1 MARGITVF
9 RRHHIILISFY
20 IVILPI
26 LVVSCATLTP
36 EVTEAVIT
44 VVIALTPTEET
55 IVPEPTPEMTPT
67 TLVPPPGN
75 STDAILLAQACE
87 PPAPQPS
94 PPAPVPRATPIPGAT
109 SFIPPATPTATL
121 ESPVLPVT
129 PSADLASLE
138 REMVNAINEER
149 QKWGLPPYRV
159 DKQLTIVARAHAQD
173 MVARGYFDHVTPE
186 GKTLRDRLRE
196 RGLEPYWAG
205 ENWLRAVRPVDEVI
219 QYAIEWFMA
228 DPPHRDNIL
237 HTHYDRVGVGV
248 TEGPPGWYTFVL
260 DFAGE

>member
-1 MARGITVF
+1 MF

-20 IVILPI
+20 IVILLI

-36 EVTEAVIT
+36 EGTEAVTT
-44 VVIALTPTEET
+44 VAIALTPTEET
-55 IVPEPTPEMTPT
+55 IVPEPTPEMRPT
-67 TLVPPPGN
+67 
-75 STDAILLAQACE
+75 
-87 PPAPQPS
+87 
-94 PPAPVPRATPIPGAT
+94 PVPRASPISGAT
-109 SFIPPATPTATL
+109 SSIPPATPPPGVGARPATATL

-138 REMVNAINEER
+138 LAMVKAINEER
-149 QKWGLPPYRV
+149 QKRGLPPYRV
-159 DKQLTIVARAHAQD
+159 DQQLTLVARAHAQD
-173 MVARGYFDHVTPE
+173 MVAREYFGHITPE
-186 GKTLRDRLRE
+186 GKTLRDRLGE

-205 ENWLRAVRPVDEVI
+205 ENWLRAVRPADEVV

-237 HTHYDRVGVGV
+237 HTHYDHVGVGV
-248 TEGPPGWYTFVL
+248 TEGPSGWTTFVL

>member
-1 MARGITVF
+1 VF
-9 RRHHIILISFY
+9 RRHHILLISFY
-20 IVILPI
+20 LVIFPI

-36 EVTEAVIT
+36 EVTGAVNT
-44 VVIALTPTEET
+44 GVVALTPTEET

-67 TLVPPPGN
+67 
-75 STDAILLAQACE
+75 
-87 PPAPQPS
+87 
-94 PPAPVPRATPIPGAT
+94 PVPGAT
-109 SFIPPATPTATL
+109 SSIPPTTPPSVGARPATL

-129 PSADLASLE
+129 PSADLVSLE
-138 REMVNAINEER
+138 LAMVKAINEER
-149 QKWGLPPYRV
+149 QKRGLPPYRV
-159 DKQLTIVARAHAQD
+159 DQQLTIAARAHAQD
-173 MVARGYFDHVTPE
+173 MVARGYFGHIAPE

-205 ENWLRAVRPVDEVI
+205 ENWLRAVRPADEVV
-219 QYAIEWFMA
+219 QYAMEWFMA

-248 TEGPPGWYTFVL
+248 TEGRSGWTTFVL

>member
-1 MARGITVF
+1 VF
-9 RRHHIILISFY
+9 RGHRIIFISFY
-20 IVILPI
+20 IVILTI

-36 EVTEAVIT
+36 EVTEAVT
-44 VVIALTPTEET
+44 TDVIALTPTEET
-55 IVPEPTPEMTPT
+55 IVPEPTPEMTLTP
-67 TLVPPPGN
+67 L
-75 STDAILLAQACE
+75 
-87 PPAPQPS
+87 
-94 PPAPVPRATPIPGAT
+94 PRATPIPGAT
-109 SFIPPATPTATL
+109 SSIPPTTPPPGVGARPATLEPGVGARPAATL

-138 REMVNAINEER
+138 LAMVKAINEER
-149 QKWGLPPYRV
+149 QKRGLPPYRV
-159 DKQLTIVARAHAQD
+159 DQQLTMAARAHAQD

-205 ENWLRAVRPVDEVI
+205 ENWLRAVRPTDEVV

-248 TEGPPGWYTFVL
+248 AEGPSGWTTFVL
-260 DFAGE
+260 DFAGGVK

>member
-1 MARGITVF
+1 MARGIAVF
-9 RRHHIILISFY
+9 RIHHIIFLSFY
-20 IVILPI
+20 IVILLI

-36 EVTEAVIT
+36 VVTEAVTT

-67 TLVPPPGN
+67 PL
-75 STDAILLAQACE
+75 
-87 PPAPQPS
+87 
-94 PPAPVPRATPIPGAT
+94 PRATPIPGAT

-149 QKWGLPPYRV
+149 QKRGLLPYRV
-159 DKQLTIVARAHAQD
+159 DQRLTLVARAHAQD
-173 MVARGYFDHVTPE
+173 MVAREYFGHITPQ

-205 ENWLRAVRPVDEVI
+205 ENWLRAVRPADEVV

-248 TEGPPGWYTFVL
+248 TEGPSRWYTFVL
-260 DFAGE
+260 DFTGE

>member
-1 MARGITVF
+1 VF
-9 RRHHIILISFY
+9 RRHHILLISFY

-36 EVTEAVIT
+36 EVTEAVTT

-55 IVPEPTPEMTPT
+55 IVAEPTPEMRPTP
-67 TLVPPPGN
+67 L
-75 STDAILLAQACE
+75 
-87 PPAPQPS
+87 
-94 PPAPVPRATPIPGAT
+94 PRATPIPGAT
-109 SFIPPATPTATL
+109 LLIPPATPPPGVGARPATL

-129 PSADLASLE
+129 PSPDLASLE
-138 REMVNAINEER
+138 LAMVKAINEER
-149 QKWGLPPYRV
+149 QKRGLLPYRI
-159 DKQLTIVARAHAQD
+159 DQQLTLVARAHAQD
-173 MVARGYFDHVTPE
+173 MVAREYFGHITPE

-205 ENWLRAVRPVDEVI
+205 ENWLRAVRPADEVI
-219 QYAIEWFMA
+219 QHAIEWFMA
-228 DPPHRDNIL
+228 DPSHRDNIL

-248 TEGPPGWYTFVL
+248 TEGPSGWYTFVL

>member
-1 MARGITVF
+1 MAKGIAVF
-9 RRHHIILISFY
+9 RRNQVLFISFY
-20 IVILPI
+20 IAIFLILI
-26 LVVSCATLTP
+26 VSCATLTP
-36 EVTEAVIT
+36 EVTEAGTT

-67 TLVPPPGN
+67 PL
-75 STDAILLAQACE
+75 
-87 PPAPQPS
+87 
-94 PPAPVPRATPIPGAT
+94 PRATPTPEATLLIPLTTPPPGVGAR
-109 SFIPPATPTATL
+109 PATL

-138 REMVNAINEER
+138 RKMVNAINEER
-149 QKWGLPPYRV
+149 QKRRLLPYRV
-159 DKQLTIVARAHAQD
+159 DQRLTLVARAHAQD
-173 MVARGYFDHVTPE
+173 MVARGYFDHVTPA

-205 ENWLRAVRPVDEVI
+205 ENWLRAVRPADEVV
-219 QYAIEWFMA
+219 QYAIEWFIA

-248 TEGPPGWYTFVL
+248 TEGPSGCYTFVL
-260 DFAGE
+260 DFAGK